1 MTDKAQYILYSILDF
16 GLTFGGTAGVI
27 VYNYITPTNP
37 LGYKLTLGG
46 IILLIALVLTAKA
59 IFEKHYREKYDTM
72 LQQLAEATDPA
83 VKQEIS
89 DKINE
94 HKIKNNVYQRIM
106 LLLPFMVLYLCTWLG
121 ATAFENL
128 QASVGLILVSMGV
141 GSVFNV
147 IKKPV
152 RERMNLAKTTA
163 KAQSKAQEQNK

>member
-27 VYNYITPTNP
+27 VYNYVTPTNP

-83 VKQEIS
+83 IKQEIS
-89 DKINE
+89 DKINQ
-94 HKIKNNVYQRIM
+94 HKIKNNVYQRLM

-128 QASVGLILVSMGV
+128 QASVGLILVSMGI
-141 GSVFNV
+141 GSVFNI

-152 RERMNLAKTTA
+152 KERMDLAKITSNVNVQP
-163 KAQSKAQEQNK
+163 KE